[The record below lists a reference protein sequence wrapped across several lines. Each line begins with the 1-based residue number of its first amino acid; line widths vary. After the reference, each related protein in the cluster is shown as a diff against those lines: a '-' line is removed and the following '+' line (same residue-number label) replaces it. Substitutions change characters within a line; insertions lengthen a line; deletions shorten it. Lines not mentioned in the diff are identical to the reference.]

1 MGVKSRTTIAAWY
14 SEHPKL
20 KLCNKVQAVMSCCSA
35 TGEGE
40 GGGGEYSGNDFA
52 PWGNDQQSNSGSI
65 GSQSVSN
72 AQRKEL
78 DYFILFCFC
87 IINFHL
93 YLLIWC
99 TTTTICGIALNI
111 PTTQNKI
118 WEVEDKTIYRREKKK
133 S

>member
-65 GSQSVSN
+65 GSQSVSLQCT
-72 AQRKEL
+72 AEGIR
-78 DYFILFCFC
+78 LF
-87 IINFHL
+87 
-93 YLLIWC
+93 YTLL
-99 TTTTICGIALNI
+99 LLHN
-111 PTTQNKI
+111 
-118 WEVEDKTIYRREKKK
+118 
-133 S
+133 